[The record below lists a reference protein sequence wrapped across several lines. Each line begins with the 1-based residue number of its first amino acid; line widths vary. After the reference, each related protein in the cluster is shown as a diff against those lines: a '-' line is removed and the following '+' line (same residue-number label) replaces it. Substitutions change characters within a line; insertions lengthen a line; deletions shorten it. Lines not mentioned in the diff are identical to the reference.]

1 MYDKMCQGTIKKVK
15 YRWEWISRGRNN
27 DSLTN
32 LMKGYGMMQL
42 TQNPIKQLSND
53 DKDPK
58 KLQITIL
65 IFNRKEK

>member
-32 LMKGYGMMQL
+32 LMKGYDMMQL
-42 TQNPIKQLSND
+42 TQNQMMTKI
-53 DKDPK
+53 
-58 KLQITIL
+58 
-65 IFNRKEK
+65 RKNYR